1 MRDEIEKILSHY
13 GVDTEGRRWLLR
25 ALHPAGETPCT
36 GLPDMSTAD
45 VLRPDFRVQEVIHC
59 APGVPTYDAYI
70 WSPPGDV
77 NTVYW
82 ATAESP
88 ADFSAAVAP
97 PTATYGTLML
107 QTAAWSPVTSNS
119 AVFSGGLSSQYSATT
134 NYPTAAPN
142 GFRHYAKSITCHL
155 VASAVSDQGQV
166 YAAQY
171 SAPPRGTG
179 MVFHRT
185 DASGVPTSYCYSAGY
200 TLSLPTTETDLAAT
214 APRYYT
220 EAARGGVY
228 LPLRLTGPTQPFVA
242 SPITSPMG
250 IQLGNG
256 NVAIDGAELQTMLL
270 VSKVPRL
277 GTLMGATI
285 TPTNKPSALQPSTP
299 AAPCSTPWV
308 FNRQA
313 FALSTNEPYMPEIRF
328 DSGFDSVSTAVVIF
342 RGLQGSGG
350 GGFASSIQ
358 IKAIAGLEV
367 IPSPSAMDRVFT
379 APPARY
385 DPKAI
390 EAYYSMVFQLNDAY
404 PASYNSFGDILD
416 KIASFAKK
424 AWGFIKPI
432 GRAIMPVVDPLL
444 MATGNAEFMPLAR
457 TVGRVFGANGAG
469 EAPRTAGRVEE
480 LDDDEP
486 TTRAMVAYAPPERRR
501 PGALQ
506 VATHAAQMGIRRTG
520 DKAAFLRGR

>member
-13 GVDTEGRRWLLR
+13 GVDVEGRRWLLR

-45 VLRPDFRVQEVIHC
+45 VLRPDFRVQEVVHC
-59 APGVPTYDAYI
+59 MPGVPTYDAYI

-88 ADFSAAVAP
+88 ADFSAPVAP

-107 QTAAWSPVTSNS
+107 QTSAWGTV
-119 AVFSGGLSSQYSATT
+119 TT
-134 NYPTAAPN
+134 NFAKANNVASLSCITNFPTAAPC
-142 GFRHYAKSITCHL
+142 GFRHFAKSITCHL

-171 SAPPRGTG
+171 STPPRNTG
-179 MVFHRT
+179 ISFFRT
-185 DASGVPTSYCYSAGY
+185 NSPAVTADYCYSAGH
-200 TLSLPTTETDLAAT
+200 TLALPTTETDLAAT

-228 LPLRLTGPTQPFVA
+228 LPLRLTGPAQPFA
-242 SPITSPMG
+242 SCPITSPFG
-250 IQLGNG
+250 TVLGNG
-256 NVAIDGAELQTMLL
+256 NVANDGAELESAML
-270 VSKVPRL
+270 VSKIPRF
-277 GTLMGATI
+277 GSLMGATI
-285 TPTNKPSALQPSTP
+285 TPTSRPSALQTSTP
-299 AAPCSTPWV
+299 LNPASTPWV

-313 FALSTNEPYMPEIRF
+313 YALSTTDPQMPEVRF

-367 IPSPSAMDRVFT
+367 VPSPSAMDRVFT

-424 AWGFIKPI
+424 AWGFVKPI
-432 GRAIMPVVDPLL
+432 GRAIMPYVDPIL
-444 MATGNAEFMPLAR
+444 AVSGNPEFIPAAR
-457 TVGRVFGANGAG
+457 AVGRIFGADGAG
-469 EAPRTAGRVEE
+469 ERRAPRARVEE

-486 TTRAMVAYAPPERRR
+486 STRAMVTYAVPERPR
-501 PGALQ
+501 PGTLQ
-506 VATHAAQMGIRRTG
+506 VASHASQMAVRRDG
-520 DKAAFLRGR
+520 PVRNKSRN